1 MKAIDTSKAFV
12 VEESATCSP
21 NSMIIMLFGRMYIT
35 EGFSKNHGYYTWLDG
50 LAAFVKEGDTIE
62 SLSKTIWNKY
72 GTTHL
77 EAILHAY
84 DSERPICEWP
94 NYMIEEVA
102 IAAIKN
108 SRSDS

>member
-1 MKAIDTSKAFV
+1 MKAIV
-12 VEESATCSP
+12 IEESATCRPS
-21 NSMIIMLFGRMYIT
+21 SMIIMHPKHGHMYIT
-35 EGFSKNHGYYTWLDG
+35 EGFCNSLCYYTWLDG
-50 LAAFVKEGDTIE
+50 MAAFVKEGDTID
-62 SLSKTIWNKY
+62 SLSTAIWNEY

-84 DSERPICEWP
+84 DPERPICEWP

-108 SRSDS
+108 SQ

>member
-1 MKAIDTSKAFV
+1 MPRPKKHETNA
-12 VEESATCSP
+12 
-21 NSMIIMLFGRMYIT
+21 
-35 EGFSKNHGYYTWLDG
+35 
-50 LAAFVKEGDTIE
+50 IE
-62 SLSKTIWNKY
+62 SLKTIWNKY

-84 DSERPICEWP
+84 DPERPICEWP

-108 SRSDS
+108 TAY